1 MVGLGTLVFIA
12 GVFAIDRDTKTQ
24 IADKRVDWIGA
35 LLVTTGLTL
44 ITFSLSDAASAGW
57 SSPLIISL
65 LVVGIVITG
74 LFVCWEHYLIH
85 HTSFPPLMP
94 LDIWGRDHGRF
105 AAVQVVGF
113 LEWACFTNLVM
124 YAMLYYQNYL
134 GLNPL
139 LAMYRF
145 LPMPVTG
152 VICNVIVALVVA
164 AVSGAYLLGLCYQ
177 EYLNHY

>member
-1 MVGLGTLVFIA
+1 
-12 GVFAIDRDTKTQ
+12 
-24 IADKRVDWIGA
+24 
-35 LLVTTGLTL
+35 
-44 ITFSLSDAASAGW
+44 
-57 SSPLIISL
+57 
-65 LVVGIVITG
+65 
-74 LFVCWEHYLIH
+74 
-85 HTSFPPLMP
+85 
-94 LDIWGRDHGRF
+94 
-105 AAVQVVGF
+105 
-113 LEWACFTNLVM
+113 M

-177 EYLNHY
+177 QIS